1 MRLLFLAWPHLPL
14 RIERRPG
21 SEHLASG
28 ELVVLG
34 GRPWDAGT
42 VLDCTPAARA
52 RGVRRGMALGAAH
65 KLVPEAAFLVPDL
78 PAYRAAAEAAL
89 DALAAFTPF
98 VEGETDPASAA
109 FGRVFLGIEGL
120 ERLWG
125 DEPALLDRIVRALAP
140 ILPGPPRAGIG
151 GSRFAA
157 QVAAVMAREQLA
169 TRGAGAGAWFAVPPG
184 GPEVEAAFLA
194 PLSITLLPAGPE
206 TQERLRVFGIRRI
219 GELAGLARSAVV
231 ARFGAEGGF
240 LHDLAN
246 GRDGRPL
253 VPRHPP
259 ERVRAGVELEPP
271 VALIGPLRFVLHRL
285 AGALCEQLA
294 ARGAGAAVASLEL
307 ALEGGEKLAVRQPL
321 PAPTSQPEP
330 IERLLLSRLEL
341 EPPPRPVAGMTLE
354 LERIGPAV
362 AHQLGLFVPQS
373 ARAARLEW
381 QVADLLA
388 RFGEGR
394 ILRAGLRDPDA
405 RLVEER
411 IDWLSAGA
419 PGAGGPISG
428 AGSSP
433 GAGWSSG
440 SSLDWSPKGRAS

>member
-14 RIERRPG
+14 RIERKPG
-21 SEHLASG
+21 PEHPASG

-42 VLDCTPAARA
+42 VLDCTPVARA
-52 RGVRRGMALGAAH
+52 RGVRRGMSLGAAH

-78 PAYRAAAEAAL
+78 PVYRAAAEVAL
-89 DALAAFTPF
+89 DALAEFTPF
-98 VEGETDPASAA
+98 VEGEVDPASAA
-109 FGRVFLGIEGL
+109 FGQVFLGIEGL

-125 DEPALLDRIVRALAP
+125 NEPALLDRIVRALAP

-157 QVAAVMAREQLA
+157 QVAAVMAREQPPL
-169 TRGAGAGAWFAVPPG
+169 RPGPGAAWLAVPQC
-184 GPEVEAAFLA
+184 GPEAEAAFLA
-194 PLSITLLPAGPE
+194 PLPIALLPADPD
-206 TQERLRVFGIRRI
+206 TQERLRVFGLRRI
-219 GELAGLARSAVV
+219 GEFARLARSSVV

-259 ERVRAGVELEPP
+259 ERVRAEVELEPP
-271 VALIGPLRFVLHRL
+271 VTLLEPLRFVLHRL

-294 ARGAGAAVASLEL
+294 ARGAGAAIASLEL
-307 ALEGGEKLAVRQPL
+307 ALEGGQKLAVRQPL

-341 EPPPRPVAGMTLE
+341 EPLPRPVAGMTLE

-381 QVADLLA
+381 QVADLLG

-394 ILRAGLRDPDA
+394 ILQADLRDPDA

-411 IDWLSAGA
+411 ITWLSAG
-419 PGAGGPISG
+419 GRTAGGPA
-428 AGSSP
+428 AGGP
-433 GAGWSSG
+433 AAGRSAAG
-440 SSLDWSPKGRAS
+440 GPVARGGRAS

>member
-14 RIERRPG
+14 RIERKPG
-21 SEHLASG
+21 SEHPASG

-52 RGVRRGMALGAAH
+52 RGVRRGMSLGAAH
-65 KLVPEAAFLVPDL
+65 KLVPEAVFLVPDPL
-78 PAYRAAAEAAL
+78 AYRAAAEAAL

-98 VEGETDPASAA
+98 VEGEVDPTSAA
-109 FGRVFLGIEGL
+109 FGQAFLGIEGL

-125 DEPALLDRIVRALAP
+125 SEPALLDRIVRALAP

-169 TRGAGAGAWFAVPPG
+169 ARGVGAWFAVPLG
-184 GPEVEAAFLA
+184 GPEGEAVFLA
-194 PLSITLLPAGPE
+194 PLPITLLPAGPE
-206 TQERLRVFGIRRI
+206 TQERLRVFGLRRI
-219 GELAGLARSAVV
+219 GELARLARSAVV

-253 VPRHPP
+253 VPRRPP

-271 VALIGPLRFVLHRL
+271 VVLIEPLRFVLHRL

-307 ALEGGEKLAVRQPL
+307 ALEGGEKLTVRQPL

-411 IDWLSAGA
+411 IDWLPAGA
-419 PGAGGPISG
+419 RNSG
-428 AGSSP
+428 EGSSS
-433 GAGWSSG
+433 GEGWSSG
-440 SSLDWSPKGRAS
+440 APSSGAPSSNWSPKDRAR